1 VVGEG
6 MGSGGWVGLG
16 CVAGWVGLGCRLGWV
31 GLQVGDIQQLLPMGV
46 VQGAR
51 WLLWMW
57 GGGSVLCGGCA
68 GRGTGDSCCEDAL
81 WVACGLGMCMCVAGC
96 GWAVPWFSVRPGGME
111 GCVGWEAVG
120 GGGAECLLLWLE
132 RCWAGLGWAGCMDE
146 EAGESDRGCCRVF
159 GCVCGWVMMT

>member
-1 VVGEG
+1 
-6 MGSGGWVGLG
+6 MGWVT
-16 CVAGWVGLGCRLGWV
+16 GWV

-120 GGGAECLLLWLE
+120 LVGGGAAECLLLWLE
-132 RCWAGLGWAGCMDE
+132 RCWAGLGWAGLVAWMKKPE
-146 EAGESDRGCCRVF
+146 KVTVGVVGCLV
-159 GCVCGWVMMT
+159 VCGWVMMT